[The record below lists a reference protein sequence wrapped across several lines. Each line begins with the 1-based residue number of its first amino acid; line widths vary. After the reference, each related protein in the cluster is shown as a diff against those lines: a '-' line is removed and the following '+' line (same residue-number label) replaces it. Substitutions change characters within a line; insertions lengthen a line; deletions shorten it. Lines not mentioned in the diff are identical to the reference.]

1 SSTCVSSLSNQS
13 TSITSGPVI
22 DVSFANILACHS
34 LLCWLYRS
42 TTATI
47 AILIVHVIVVL
58 ICILR
63 LFCSSVHC
71 TKFVITLRTLG
82 TVHIHMCFFSRCWN
96 HKTIFILGDCKQAIH
111 FFCLLCL

>member
-1 SSTCVSSLSNQS
+1 FCFLSSYDRSRA
-13 TSITSGPVI
+13 ITSSPSIEVLF
-22 DVSFANILACHS
+22 VNILACHP

-47 AILIVHVIVVL
+47 AILVVHGIVVL
-58 ICILR
+58 IWILR
-63 LFCSSVHC
+63 LFFSSVHC
-71 TKFVITLRTLG
+71 TKFVITRRTLG

-96 HKTIFILGDCKQAIH
+96 HKTIFILCDCKQAIH